1 MQNRREMT
9 FCGQDKRSLLIVDD
23 DARYRAF
30 VAEAFERAGFVTRQA
45 WTGEAAIDA
54 VRDERPAAVLL
65 DVILP
70 GGTGYEICR
79 ELEDEH
85 GTDLPVV
92 FVTGERTESAD
103 KVAGFLVGGDDCL
116 VKPVDPDELIARVR
130 RLTTQAEP
138 PSIRAGTQLEELTP
152 RESEVLRLLAEGL
165 TAAQIAAKLVISPKT
180 VATHVQRILAKL
192 GVHSRTQA
200 VALAYESGFLAPTE
214 S

>member
-1 MQNRREMT
+1 M
-9 FCGQDKRSLLIVDD
+9 
-23 DARYRAF
+23 
-30 VAEAFERAGFVTRQA
+30 
-45 WTGEAAIDA
+45 
-54 VRDERPAAVLL
+54 LL
-65 DVILP
+65 DGILP

-79 ELEDEH
+79 ELKDEH
-85 GTDLPVV
+85 GADLPVV

-103 KVAGFLVGGDDCL
+103 KVAGFLVGGDDYL

-200 VALAYESGFLAPTE
+200 VALAYESGFLAPAE
-214 S
+214 P

>member
-1 MQNRREMT
+1 M
-9 FCGQDKRSLLIVDD
+9 
-23 DARYRAF
+23 
-30 VAEAFERAGFVTRQA
+30 
-45 WTGEAAIDA
+45 
-54 VRDERPAAVLL
+54 LL

-79 ELEDEH
+79 ELKDEH
-85 GTDLPVV
+85 GADLPVV

-103 KVAGFLVGGDDCL
+103 KVAGFLVGGDDYL

-214 S
+214 P